1 MIHRPPR
8 KLGRIAQTDGAGDE
22 VHLVQRLPG
31 LLQRPMALK
40 VQGEVEVDASLVAG
54 SRGGRGVASTR
65 YPPDRRDPSLKQGKK
80 IVRWVKKK
88 GCIPSFDLYSL
99 ELMRDPKRKGNRP
112 SSSTPPPPRGTT
124 STAVDERLPASS
136 GQLASHPALLP
147 STSSPII
154 RPPRPSRV
162 CRGRPPPSSLRT
174 PPRRSRTPCIV
185 PMPRRRRQRDS

>member
-1 MIHRPPR
+1 MHEYSLVASEYPRSIRRSVDGLSPHTCVRMIHRPPR
-8 KLGRIAQTDGAGDE
+8 KLGWIAQTDGAGDK

-112 SSSTPPPPRGTT
+112 SSSAPP
-124 STAVDERLPASS
+124 
-136 GQLASHPALLP
+136 HPG
-147 STSSPII
+147 
-154 RPPRPSRV
+154 
-162 CRGRPPPSSLRT
+162 GRPPPQSTNDRPPLRDDWHRT
-174 PPRRSRTPCIV
+174 PRSSHRHRP
-185 PMPRRRRQRDS
+185 Q